1 MHTVSTNRISTLH
14 GIENADDEMANV
26 KTAYAQKVAIGVSW
40 VLCCSELSKGWNYWA
55 LLNLLWDE
63 FFKYLVSATKICNCI
78 LKLLFDQQIIP
89 RIWWVSIHF
98 LSLSLSLSLSL
109 FFSLSLSL
117 SLCMLLFLSLTYFA
131 IVARWPNSCRDIS
144 EWRSD
149 TWYQRP
155 RSKKLKNLNYFV
167 KCSVLSTVYLCL
179 LITLT
184 NSEL

>member
-14 GIENADDEMANV
+14 GIDNADDEMANV

-40 VLCCSELSKGWNYWA
+40 VSCCSELSKGWNYWA

-98 LSLSLSLSLSL
+98 LSLSLSLSL
-109 FFSLSLSL
+109 FFSLSLPPL
-117 SLCMLLFLSLTYFA
+117 SLYVCYSFSLCLLLFLSLTYFA

-155 RSKKLKNLNYFV
+155 RSKKQKISKLF
-167 KCSVLSTVYLCL
+167 C
-179 LITLT
+179 
-184 NSEL
+184 